1 MPNTQRELAFL
12 AQHHDIHIG
21 ARGFIEDGR
30 NLDANGAL
38 IPSNY
43 GIIAR
48 DSALV
53 TQPNASVPVALLSY
67 WDPKAIEVLTT
78 KRAATEI
85 FHEAKKG
92 NFASQQINFRMD
104 EITGD
109 VAPYSDFGQSGETS
123 TNYNWPFREV
133 YRFQTLINVG
143 DLEAEMSGEAKISLV
158 ADKQRAAATNIAIA
172 HNKFYLYGVEGK
184 QIFGLLNDPSL
195 LSAIVPEEGASE
207 STAWESKTTAEIYED
222 VITLFSELVTQM
234 GGNVDQSMPL
244 TLAVSPSCSV
254 QLGKATDFN
263 VSVLDMLNKFFKS
276 LKIVIVPELTDDAGD
291 MTIYMKA
298 DNVMGQ
304 KTGECVA
311 PEKFRSYPVFKNL
324 SSIQQKVAAAT
335 AGAILYRP
343 AAIATM
349 TGV

>member
-1 MPNTQRELAFL
+1 MTQA
-12 AQHHDIHIG
+12 
-21 ARGFIEDGR
+21 
-30 NLDANGAL
+30 
-38 IPSNY
+38 
-43 GIIAR
+43 
-48 DSALV
+48 
-53 TQPNASVPVALLSY
+53 NASVPAALLSY
-67 WDPKAIEVLTT
+67 WDPKAIDVLTT

-85 FHEAKKG
+85 FPEVKKG
-92 NFASQQINFRMD
+92 NFASQQINFRIE

-123 TNYNWPFREV
+123 ANYNWPFREV

-143 DLEAEMSGEAKISLV
+143 DLEAEMSGEARINLV

-172 HNKFYLYGVEGK
+172 QNKFYLYGVEGK
-184 QIFGLLNDPSL
+184 QIFGIMNDPSL
-195 LSAIVPEEGASE
+195 LSAIAPEEGASE
-207 STAWESKTTAEIYED
+207 ETSWESKTTAEIYAD
-222 VITLFSELVTQM
+222 IVALFTELVTQM
-234 GGNVDQSMPL
+234 GGNVDQTTPL
-244 TLAVSPSCSV
+244 TLAVSPSCNV
-254 QLGKATDFN
+254 QLGKATDYN
-263 VSVLDMLNKFFKS
+263 VSVLDMLKKYFTA
-276 LKIVIVPELTDDAGD
+276 LKIVIIPELADDAGD

-311 PEKFRSYPVFKNL
+311 PEKFRSYPVFKSL

-343 AAIATM
+343 AAVATM

>member
-12 AQHHDIHIG
+12 ANDHDIHIS
-21 ARGFIEDGR
+21 ARGFIEDGK
-30 NLDANGAL
+30 NFDANGAL

-85 FHEAKKG
+85 FPEAKKG

-184 QIFGLLNDPSL
+184 QIFGILNDPSL
-195 LSAIVPEEGASE
+195 LSAIVPEEGAS
-207 STAWESKTTAEIYED
+207 ARLD
-222 VITLFSELVTQM
+222 GGRLLFF
-234 GGNVDQSMPL
+234 GGGI
-244 TLAVSPSCSV
+244 C
-254 QLGKATDFN
+254 
-263 VSVLDMLNKFFKS
+263 
-276 LKIVIVPELTDDAGD
+276 
-291 MTIYMKA
+291 
-298 DNVMGQ
+298 
-304 KTGECVA
+304 
-311 PEKFRSYPVFKNL
+311 
-324 SSIQQKVAAAT
+324 
-335 AGAILYRP
+335 LYRLGTWLGHIFSLFW
-343 AAIATM
+343 AHFGTF
-349 TGV
+349 